1 MNDIERLTT
10 FILTE
15 KLKIKRKDHS
25 KYSIVLV
32 IPDVFQ
38 RDQVKQMINMFLI
51 TYEFSAIY
59 VHCESVLATFGACIS
74 TACVVDI
81 GYQKINVACVEEGV
95 IVPNTLFRKN
105 YGGEDLDMVLY
116 RLC

>member
-1 MNDIERLTT
+1 
-10 FILTE
+10 
-15 KLKIKRKDHS
+15 
-25 KYSIVLV
+25 
-32 IPDVFQ
+32 
-38 RDQVKQMINMFLI
+38 MINMFLI

-74 TACVVDI
+74 SACVVDV

-105 YGGEDLDMVLY
+105 YGGEDLDMVMY
-116 RLC
+116 RLCQKKHAVNFKKKSIYKVIDPCLYGDFNSI